1 MKTVY
6 LSEKAD
12 PRLKRYIRE
21 CGYDIFNVKAT
32 SFVSGPVSSHADIYY
47 CKLGCNDGAPV
58 FCDKK
63 EKLGY
68 FYPSDIIYNA
78 ACTGKFFIHDLRHTD
93 RTLMEKAKDMEMIF
107 IDVKQGYSK
116 CSICVVDEN
125 SVITADQGIAKK
137 ISKEKGPDCLLI
149 SPGHIILERH
159 EYGFIGGSCGLIGNE
174 IVFNGD
180 ISLHPDFKRISDHI
194 QSRGLSL
201 KWFPGRELEDIGSL
215 L

>member
-1 MKTVY
+1 
-6 LSEKAD
+6 
-12 PRLKRYIRE
+12 
-21 CGYDIFNVKAT
+21 
-32 SFVSGPVSSHADIYY
+32 
-47 CKLGCNDGAPV
+47 
-58 FCDKK
+58 
-63 EKLGY
+63 
-68 FYPSDIIYNA
+68 
-78 ACTGKFFIHDLRHTD
+78 
-93 RTLMEKAKDMEMIF
+93 MEKAKDMEMIF

-180 ISLHPDFKRISDHI
+180 ISLHPDFKRISNYI
-194 QSRGLSL
+194 KSRGLSL
-201 KWFPGRELEDIGSL
+201 KWFPGREPEDIGSL